1 LQTASAVDELSGGL
15 HGIRLADGSLSG
27 ISARELC
34 HLYSKSGP
42 PCAESGRARA
52 IFRSVCVTLSAQIL
66 SLLDIFVFPDSLDA
80 SSPAS
85 QLHGLAL
92 VRSTETRIG
101 SSQGPLL
108 NSLIRLSLLL
118 LGHLEPCSVKLL
130 QCSSRL
136 RCFLHWILD
145 LIRESEALE
154 GYSAAFNK
162 ITAPFDRLV
171 LAIIL
176 QCHRTIGRS
185 GSLLS
190 EIESTPF
197 ATYFESKEAQKKS
210 YRRLLRVAL
219 ELRDI
224 LVTVFDR
231 RNEVLRASL
240 SEQAYECLEMSLA
253 VPPSPPSEPGSPVK
267 SSQKEVLVRSLIGSD
282 WVTKFQDVEI
292 REGLPL
298 PEQLKTTYGDPT
310 LGQSATAMDE
320 LRLQS
325 NDIVSSFEKA
335 LNVCFEKYLEAQRQ
349 WAETGAVRD
358 LEFEG
363 DTTLR
368 RLASKQALDATE
380 LSRMLAT
387 REGAVDVRWRG
398 IERRILDLWRHG
410 LHWKLARYTDR
421 RGRRILLVR
430 NRLFDSHS
438 RASYD
443 LMVGMEREKEERG
456 REERIRKKKELEEL
470 MKRNT
475 EAFIPQSERIES
487 EEEFKESEDIE
498 PEPSGDALEH
508 SKPAEESEFD
518 PSTYTYDE
526 ENEADNTV
534 ATSASDG
541 IENIDAW
548 AKAFI
553 WSDNESV
560 VARFDSVMVVTLQYL
575 VEGRLLLTT
584 HGLYFHRT
592 SEEINCVTKEPLSKS
607 AQTSLE
613 DNDRRWRLSRLTEVH
628 GRRYMLRTQALELFF
643 SGSHELFLNF
653 LDGSKERNRFYAKL
667 RNSCKVSI
675 SAVAFRRC
683 VPPCPI
689 AILPFLFVFIP
700 FFLLR
705 FQCFF
710 RRNR

>member
-1 LQTASAVDELSGGL
+1 
-15 HGIRLADGSLSG
+15 
-27 ISARELC
+27 
-34 HLYSKSGP
+34 
-42 PCAESGRARA
+42 
-52 IFRSVCVTLSAQIL
+52 
-66 SLLDIFVFPDSLDA
+66 LDA

-118 LGHLEPCSVKLL
+118 LCHLEPCSVKLL

-136 RCFLHWILD
+136 RCFLHWILE

-171 LAIIL
+171 LAMIL
-176 QCHRTIGRS
+176 QCHRTLGRS

-197 ATYFESKEAQKKS
+197 ETYFESKEAQKKS

-224 LVTVFDR
+224 VVTVFDR

-240 SEQAYECLEMSLA
+240 SEQAYECLETSLA
-253 VPPSPPSEPGSPVK
+253 VPPSPTSESASPVK
-267 SSQKEVLVRSLIGSD
+267 SSHKEVLVRALMGSD
-282 WVTKFQDVEI
+282 WVTRFQDVEI

-298 PEQLKTTYGDPT
+298 PEQLQAADGDPT
-310 LGQSATAMDE
+310 PGQGATVMDE

-325 NDIVSSFEKA
+325 SDIVSSFEQA
-335 LNVCFEKYLEAQRQ
+335 LNVCFDKYLEAQRQ

-368 RLASKQALDATE
+368 RLAGKQSLDATE
-380 LSRMLAT
+380 LSKMLAT
-387 REGAVDVRWRG
+387 REGAVEVRWRG
-398 IERRILDLWRHG
+398 IERRLLDLWRRG

-430 NRLFDSHS
+430 NRLYDSHI

-443 LMVGMEREKEERG
+443 LMLGMQREKEEMDRK
-456 REERIRKKKELEEL
+456 ERIRKKKELEDL

-475 EAFIPQSERIES
+475 DAFVPQSERIEN
-487 EEEFKESEDIE
+487 EEEFKENDDIE
-498 PEPSGDALEH
+498 PEPAGDPVED
-508 SKPAEESEFD
+508 SKPADESEYD

-526 ENEADNTV
+526 ENDEDHTV
-534 ATSASDG
+534 AANDSDG
-541 IENIDAW
+541 LEDIDGW

-575 VEGRLLLTT
+575 VEGKLLLTT

-592 SEEINCVTKEPLSKS
+592 VDEINSVTKEPMAKS

-613 DNDRRWRLSRLTEVH
+613 DNDRRWRLSRLAEVH

-653 LDGSKERNRFYAKL
+653 SEGSKERNRFYAKL
-667 RNSCKVSI
+667 RNSCKVRFLQAQSRLEDA
-675 SAVAFRRC
+675 SRD
-683 VPPCPI
+683 VPSPSY
-689 AILPFLFVFIP
+689 L
-700 FFLLR
+700 
-705 FQCFF
+705 
-710 RRNR
+710 